1 VKSRSRAGFL
11 VGCLVIVVIGLYF
24 RSAGI
29 WRGLDHG
36 VIFHPDSPKQVL
48 ALENYLHGQKVWYM
62 DSLFY
67 DGYPYGLNV
76 LDKQIISVIY
86 TIARPIATILNP
98 ALHNLDYPPREKL
111 HYWANFLRVLYGVV
125 TLVLAI
131 LVAFWLT
138 QSRACALLAG
148 LLAAIAPLSSTVT
161 HSATGDVGVDLF
173 VMLMLAALTLLSRK
187 SGSSLLPAA
196 ALAGLLGGMAF
207 GCKYQGALALF
218 IVGATVLLAMD
229 LTRIRNWLKVS
240 GIGVVTLLCTV
251 AGAFMVTPALHVHT
265 KSAWKNILR
274 NFEFIQN
281 YNVPKEFIELPLT
294 QKMRIGLSENIPI
307 VVEALGWVLLACY
320 MVGLLMSAM
329 RWWVSRKGPQ
339 DGDSRKA
346 ASLTFA
352 IALFPLFAV
361 FVSTSLKLEVQP
373 FHFSFLMAPLCLI
386 AGMAIHAL
394 FLSRYTS
401 LRVVGALLFAG
412 TLLQLGAAAWR
423 ENFFWIREDL
433 QVAEKHYIQ
442 ESFRAPLAVDR
453 WWQSSPDQVLKV
465 FRVESPGLSV
475 FRNKPARIMHPSAA
489 LWRSLHVLPGPTI
502 EMGDDSSWIILD
514 GPVLP
519 RDDRSFRVGPGRNVD
534 RNIVL
539 YDPVPD
545 RITLGIRSG
554 SLPVEMSIEGPEEVQ
569 TCELD
574 ANSQKL
580 LHIPTRPGRDMPVD
594 QNGQYGGRIITVRC
608 RASLGAAWVSAMSD
622 PRELENFALTG
633 GKTNQWGN
641 PALEKCPLDDISA
654 RASETAF
661 LSGMQSG
668 VQLTTNEI
676 SLTKSDPALPAGR
689 YILNYCLEGIDTTNE
704 ATLKVSDSAGW
715 LVGRSLSH
723 TVSLGK
729 ETTNITFEFAKPF
742 TPYEVKILASCPTG
756 SIVLKSYDLRP
767 DTLKILQDL
776 QAQRQGGPVADWM
789 SPMPAVKPMEEIRV
803 EPVSF
808 DSILSLTSYS
818 MPLTAMPGELIR
830 YNFRFAIHD
839 YRAVDFHGVGVFVH
853 LENATGKR
861 VCNLDIPLA
870 LTCFNT
876 GAMVP
881 ISGTMPLDLLPG
893 QYQVCMGLYSP
904 GIRKRWSIKT
914 EKYKVKKDSL
924 RLGMLT
930 IIPRAEP
937 GTPRGATP

>member
-1 VKSRSRAGFL
+1 MKSRSRAGFL
-11 VGCLVIVVIGLYF
+11 AGCLVIVVIGLYF
-24 RSAGI
+24 RSAGV
-29 WRGLDHG
+29 WRGLDQG

-76 LDKQIISVIY
+76 LDKQIIAGMYSVV
-86 TIARPIATILNP
+86 RPLASILNP
-98 ALHNLDYPPREKL
+98 ALHNLDYPSREQL
-111 HYWANFLRVLYGVV
+111 HYWANFLRVLYGLI
-125 TLVLAI
+125 TLMLTI
-131 LVAFWLT
+131 FVAFWLT
-138 QSRACALLAG
+138 QSRACALLVG
-148 LLAAIAPLSSTVT
+148 LIAAIAPLSSTVT

-173 VMLMLAALTLLSRK
+173 VMLMLAALVLLSRK
-187 SGSSLLPAA
+187 FESTLLPAV

-218 IVGATVLLAMD
+218 IVGTTVLLAMD
-229 LTRIRNWLKVS
+229 PTRIRNWLKVF
-240 GIGVVTLLCTV
+240 GIGIVTLLCTV
-251 AGAFMVTPALHVHT
+251 AGVFLVTPALHVHT

-281 YNVPKEFIELPLT
+281 YNVPKEFIERPLT
-294 QKMRIGLSENIPI
+294 QKMRIGLTGNIPL
-307 VVEALGWVLLACY
+307 VVEALGWILVTCY
-320 MVGLLMSAM
+320 IAGLLICAR
-329 RWWVSRKGPQ
+329 RWWISRKGPQ
-339 DGDSRKA
+339 DGNSRKA

-361 FVSTSLKLEVQP
+361 LVSTSLKLEVQP

-386 AGMAIHAL
+386 AGMALHAL
-394 FLSRYTS
+394 FLSRHVA
-401 LRVVGALLFAG
+401 LRVVAALLLAG
-412 TLLQLGAAAWR
+412 TVLQLGAAARR
-423 ENFFWIREDL
+423 ETFFWIREDL
-433 QVAEKHYIQ
+433 QVAEQHYLR
-442 ESFRAPLAVDR
+442 EAFRTPLGVDR
-453 WWQSSPDQVLKV
+453 WWRSSPDQVLKV

-475 FRNKPARIMHPSAA
+475 FRNKPARITHPAA
-489 LWRSLHVLPGPTI
+489 AQWRSLHVLPGPTI

-519 RDDRSFRVGPGRNVD
+519 RDDRAFRVESGRSVD
-534 RNIVL
+534 RSIVL

-554 SLPVEMSIEGPEEVQ
+554 SLPVEIRIEGPKDVQ

-580 LHIPTRPGRDMPVD
+580 LQIPTRPGRDIPVD

-608 RASLGAAWVSAMSD
+608 RATLGAAWVSVMSD

-633 GKTNQWGN
+633 GQTNRWAN
-641 PALEKCPLDDISA
+641 PALEKCAPDEIAA

-661 LSGMQSG
+661 LSGAHSG
-668 VQLTTNEI
+668 IQLTTNEI
-676 SLTKSDPALPAGR
+676 SLTESDPALPAGR
-689 YILNYCLEGIDTTNE
+689 YILNYRLEGIDPTNQ

-715 LVGRSLSH
+715 LDGQGVTQS
-723 TVSLGK
+723 VSMGK
-729 ETTNITFEFAKPF
+729 GTTNITFEFAKPF

-756 SIVLKSYDLRP
+756 SMVLKSYDLRP
-767 DTLKILQDL
+767 DTLKIIHDL
-776 QAQRQGGPVADWM
+776 QVQQQGSPLASWM
-789 SPMPAVKPMEEIRV
+789 QPTPSVKPMTEIGV

-808 DSILSLTSYS
+808 DSLLSLKSYS
-818 MPLTAMPGELIR
+818 MPPSARPGELIR
-830 YNFRFAIHD
+830 YNFRFKVHAYD
-839 YRAVDFHGVGVFVH
+839 TVDFHGVGVFVH
-853 LENATGKR
+853 LENAKGKT
-861 VCNLDIPLA
+861 VCSLDVPLTA
-870 LTCFNT
+870 TCFNT
-876 GAMVP
+876 APMAP
-881 ISGTMPLDLLPG
+881 ISAILPPDLLPG

-914 EKYKVKKDSL
+914 DKYKVKKDSL

-930 IIPRAEP
+930 V
-937 GTPRGATP
+937 TP